1 MGADGAAL
9 EYFERGHGEPVVLV
23 HGAPSDCRLWRPH
36 VAGLSDSR
44 RVIAYTQRYFGRS
57 EWRSDWL
64 PFGIRTH
71 TDDLLAVLR
80 AVAAGPAHVV
90 AWSYGAHVALM
101 AAHEEPDMFR
111 SLFAYEPG
119 VPTYVTDSR
128 ELAEF
133 SADAERM
140 FGPVFAAVQR
150 GDYNAGVAALIDGS
164 GQAEGYFEAQSPER
178 RLVQLDSAR
187 VLPLLLSQPPP
198 PPLSFDDL
206 RRLRVPV
213 TVAWGERTRL
223 FFGVVSR
230 AAANCIGGGHA
241 IAGATHMWP
250 EERPRELVDRMQRY
264 LGPLTEQPPR

>member
-1 MGADGAAL
+1 
-9 EYFERGHGEPVVLV
+9 VVFV

-36 VAGLSDSR
+36 VAGLAGAGR
-44 RVIAYTQRYFGRS
+44 AIAYTQRYFGRG
-57 EWRSDWL
+57 EWHSAWP

-80 AVAAGPAHVV
+80 EVAAGPAHVV

-101 AAHEEPDMFR
+101 AVHEEPGLFR

-119 VPTYVTDSR
+119 VPTYVTDSG

-133 SADAERM
+133 SADAGQM
-140 FGPVFAAVQR
+140 FAPVFAAVQR
-150 GDYNAGVAALIDGS
+150 GDCNAGVRALIDGS
-164 GQAEGYFEAQSPER
+164 GQAEGYFESQSPER
-178 RLVQLDSAR
+178 QQVQLDSAR

-198 PPLSFDDL
+198 PPLGCDDL
-206 RRLRVPV
+206 RRVRVPV
-213 TVAWGERTRL
+213 TVAWGELTRP

-230 AAANCIGGGHA
+230 AAANCIGGGQR

-250 EERPRELVDRMQRY
+250 EERPLEMVDVVRQHLQRT
-264 LGPLTEQPPR
+264 GFEPPA